1 MVKMWGFLLSIYT
14 DKYILKRG
22 VVMVVVMVVL
32 NIQHPWKK
40 LKWFY
45 QYIGNTAIKQQRTN
59 EMEQSGNQSTIIN
72 CLIKEV
78 ERLKEEN
85 EHLKAANS
93 NARFIQL
100 CMKEAAEKAA
110 AEHAALKD
118 DYDQLTEDYRALN
131 ENHEQ
136 EILDTPFVQEIIR
149 EGDKTRRELN
159 ADIAERD
166 AKIAKLKKKKLALKD
181 DYDQLTEDYRALNE
195 NHEQLQKASEAV
207 YAKHGEERL
216 EMLATDKLINFDDEN
231 YEYYWTAENGD
242 IVFWKIPNDL
252 AIMPHPEEPD
262 LNRVLSAFM
271 DNLFGDEWGQLS
283 SFGVRT
289 MTKQDLIDADGFI
302 DE

>member
-136 EILDTPFVQEIIR
+136 
-149 EGDKTRRELN
+149 
-159 ADIAERD
+159 
-166 AKIAKLKKKKLALKD
+166 
-181 DYDQLTEDYRALNE
+181 
-195 NHEQLQKASEAV
+195 LQKASEAV

>member
-1 MVKMWGFLLSIYT
+1 
-14 DKYILKRG
+14 
-22 VVMVVVMVVL
+22 
-32 NIQHPWKK
+32 
-40 LKWFY
+40 
-45 QYIGNTAIKQQRTN
+45 
-59 EMEQSGNQSTIIN
+59 MEQSGNQSTIIN

-110 AEHAALKD
+110 AEHGALK
-118 DYDQLTEDYRALN
+118 ED
-131 ENHEQ
+131 
-136 EILDTPFVQEIIR
+136 
-149 EGDKTRRELN
+149 
-159 ADIAERD
+159 
-166 AKIAKLKKKKLALKD
+166 
-181 DYDQLTEDYRALNE
+181 
-195 NHEQLQKASEAV
+195 HEQLKAEHEQLKKVSEKV
-207 YAKHGEERL
+207 YAKFGEERL

-231 YEYYWTAENGD
+231 YEYFWTAENGD

>member
-1 MVKMWGFLLSIYT
+1 
-14 DKYILKRG
+14 
-22 VVMVVVMVVL
+22 
-32 NIQHPWKK
+32 
-40 LKWFY
+40 
-45 QYIGNTAIKQQRTN
+45 
-59 EMEQSGNQSTIIN
+59 MEQLASQTSIID

-110 AEHAALKD
+110 AEHAALK
-118 DYDQLTEDYRALN
+118 EA
-131 ENHEQ
+131 HEQ

-252 AIMPHPEEPD
+252 ANLKHPEEPD